1 MALKVTKPTGKAVIT
16 KETKKSGQTVS
27 MDTENETV
35 ETEGEPETTDTDGV
49 TSKPCIVEVGMG
61 FTKNMGDYESARLDV
76 KIAIPCRHD
85 EINDVY
91 DTAKEWV
98 EERLQALVDEL
109 S

>member
-1 MALKVTKPTGKAVIT
+1 MVLKVTKPTGKAVVT
-16 KETKKSGQTVS
+16 KETKKTGQTVS
-27 MDTENETV
+27 TDTHNEEV
-35 ETEGEPETTDTDGV
+35 ETGDGPVEVDSNGV
-49 TSKPCIVEVGMG
+49 TSAPCVVEVGMG

-76 KIAIPCRHD
+76 RIAIPCRHD

-98 EERLQALVDEL
+98 EQRLQALVDEI